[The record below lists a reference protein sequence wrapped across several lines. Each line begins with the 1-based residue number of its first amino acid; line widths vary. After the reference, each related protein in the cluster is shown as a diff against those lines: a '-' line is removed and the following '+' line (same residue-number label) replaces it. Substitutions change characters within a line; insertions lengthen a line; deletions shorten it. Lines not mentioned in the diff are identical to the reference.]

1 MIKIKNTPPNTRP
14 KPVCLFILDG
24 WGAESPEGHNA
35 FDAINQANKP
45 NWTKLWHTCPHT
57 LLDASGQRVGLPDGQ
72 MGNSE
77 VGHLTLGSGRIIAQE
92 LTRITN
98 DMASGAFAQEAVVKN
113 TFSLLAQNKHALHI
127 FGLLSPGG
135 VHSHED
141 HLFAAIKL
149 AHQANITSIYL
160 HAFLDGRDTPPK
172 SALASIEKAEA
183 LFQALGSGQIA
194 SISGRYFAMDR
205 DSRWERVEKAYRA
218 IQDGQAEYT
227 YPSAKA
233 ALLAA
238 YDRNESDEFVTPSC
252 IVKTNTDQPLCIQP
266 NDTVLYLN
274 FRADRARAL
283 TTVFTDPDFKAFKRT
298 LSPNQ
303 IDFVTLT
310 EYQKNSQTQTIYP
323 PKTHTALLGQI
334 LQDNHMTQ
342 LRIAETEK
350 YAHVTFFFN
359 GGVEK
364 PYEGE
369 TRIMIPS
376 PKVATYDLQP
386 EMNAH
391 IVTEQVVTHIL
402 AQTYD
407 VIICNFANAD
417 MVGHT
422 GNLAATIQ
430 AIEVLDACLGKIVS
444 ALKKVAGCALI
455 TADHGNAECMQDA
468 ITHQP
473 HTAHTLSLVPCLYI
487 GSRAAELGHLE
498 QIGTLADIAPTL
510 LTLLNLP
517 IPTEMTGKNL
527 IHWIEAQE
535 SS

>member
-1 MIKIKNTPPNTRP
+1 MLGILNLSKNMNHSHP

-24 WGAESPEGHNA
+24 WGAENTSENLE
-35 FDAINQANKP
+35 FDAIKQANKP
-45 NWTKLWHTCPHT
+45 NWTKLWQEYPHT
-57 LLDASGQRVGLPDGQ
+57 LLDASGRIVGLPEGQ

-77 VGHLTLGSGRIIAQE
+77 VGHLTLGSGRIIRQE
-92 LTRITN
+92 LTRIT
-98 DMASGAFAQEAVVKN
+98 DDLATGDFAEQPVVKQ
-113 TFSLLAQNKHALHI
+113 TFSSLAHNKQALHI

-141 HLFAAIKL
+141 HLFSTIKL
-149 AHQANITSIYL
+149 AHKNNIKNIYL

-183 LFQALGSGQIA
+183 LFQTLGTGQIA
-194 SISGRYFAMDR
+194 SISGRYFGMDR

-218 IQDGQAEYT
+218 IQDGQAQYEYKT
-227 YPSAKA
+227 AKE

-238 YDRNESDEFVTPSC
+238 YDRNETDEFVTPTC
-252 IVKTNTDQPLCIQP
+252 ILKANHPIKIHPQ
-266 NDTVLYLN
+266 DTILYLN

-283 TTVFTDPDFKAFKRT
+283 TTVFTAPDFSFFTRSLA
-298 LSPNQ
+298 PQ
-303 IDFVTLT
+303 DIHFVTLT
-310 EYQKNSQTQTIYP
+310 EYQKNSPTQTIYP
-323 PKTHTALLGQI
+323 PQSHTALFGQI
-334 LQDNHMTQ
+334 LQDNKLTQ

-364 PYEGE
+364 PFEGE
-369 TRIMIPS
+369 SRIMVPS
-376 PKVATYDLQP
+376 PKVATYDLKP
-386 EMNAH
+386 EMSAH
-391 IVTEQVVTHIL
+391 EVTEQVVKHIL

-422 GNLAATIQ
+422 GNLPAAIK
-430 AIEVLDACLGKIVS
+430 AVEVLDDCLGKIVS
-444 ALKKVAGCALI
+444 ALKKVDGYALV
-455 TADHGNAECMQDA
+455 TADHGNAECMEDP

-487 GSRAAELGHLE
+487 GSRAAHLDTPGHL
-498 QIGTLADIAPTL
+498 GTLADIAPTL
-510 LTLLNLP
+510 LTILGLP
-517 IPTEMTGKNL
+517 IPKEMTGKNL
-527 IHWIEAQE
+527 ITWI
-535 SS
+535 

>member
-1 MIKIKNTPPNTRP
+1 MKNIHP

-24 WGAESPEGHNA
+24 WGAENTTSNRE
-35 FDAINQANKP
+35 FDAITQAKKP
-45 NWTKLWHTCPHT
+45 NWTKLWEEHPHT
-57 LLDASGQRVGLPDGQ
+57 LLDASGKIVGLPEGQ

-77 VGHLTLGSGRIIAQE
+77 VGHLTLGSGRMIQQE
-92 LTRITN
+92 LTRIT
-98 DMASGAFAQEAVVKN
+98 DDLATGAFAEQPVVKE
-113 TFSLLAQNKHALHI
+113 TFSSFTHNQNALHI

-141 HLFAAIKL
+141 HLFSAIKL
-149 AHQANITSIYL
+149 AHQHNIKHIYL

-172 SALASIEKAEA
+172 SALASIEKTEA
-183 LFQALGSGQIA
+183 LFKTLGIGQIA

-218 IQDGQAEYT
+218 IQDGEAPYHYST
-227 YPSAKA
+227 AKE

-238 YDRNESDEFVTPSC
+238 YDRNETDEFVTPSC
-252 IVKTNTDQPLCIQP
+252 ILQNQQTIKIQP
-266 NDTVLYLN
+266 HDTILYLN

-283 TTVFTDPDFKAFKRT
+283 TTVFTDPDFNFFKRS
-298 LSPNQ
+298 LAPKE
-303 IDFVTLT
+303 IHFVTLT
-310 EYQKNSQTQTIYP
+310 EYRKNSPTKTIYP
-323 PKTHTALLGQI
+323 PQSHTALLGQI
-334 LQDNHMTQ
+334 LQDNGLSQ

-364 PYEGE
+364 PFEGE
-369 TRIMIPS
+369 SRIMVPS

-386 EMNAH
+386 EMSAH
-391 IVTEQVVTHIL
+391 EVTEQVVKHIL

-422 GNLAATIQ
+422 GNLAAAIQ
-430 AIEVLDACLGKIVS
+430 AVEVLDTCLGKIVS
-444 ALKKVAGCALI
+444 ALKQVEGSALV
-455 TADHGNAECMQDA
+455 TADHGNAECMQDP

-487 GSRAAELGHLE
+487 GSRPATLDTPGHL
-498 QIGTLADIAPTL
+498 GTLADIAPTL
-510 LTLLNLP
+510 LTILGLP
-517 IPTEMTGKNL
+517 APKEMTGKNL
-527 IHWIEAQE
+527 ITWVR
-535 SS
+535 